1 LNVRKLLVSVTVCL
15 GAASIGALFTSQSVD
30 GWYVMLQKPIFTPPN
45 WLFGPVWTTLYSM
58 MGIAFYLVWH
68 QSFPRKQKTISY
80 ILFAVQL
87 LTNIGW
93 SAVFFG
99 LHSISGGMFMIIGLW
114 VAIAATIQQ
123 FHKISTLAAWLLVP
137 YLLWVSFAGLLN
149 FGFWYLNK

>member
-87 LTNIGW
+87 LINIGW